1 MLIETDYK
9 KGDIVS
15 FKLIS
20 GEEVISRLDEETDNT
35 YKLHKPMMLV
45 QGPEGV
51 GLAPFMFS
59 VSADAKFNL
68 LKHSVS
74 CITKTED
81 NIGKQY
87 TTQTTGI
94 MV

>member
-9 KGDIVS
+9 NGDTIS

-20 GEEVISRLDEETDNT
+20 GEEAIARLDEETDT
-35 YKLHKPMMLV
+35 VFKLHKPMMLV
-45 QGPEGV
+45 QGQEGV

-59 VSADAKFNL
+59 VSPDAKFNL
-68 LKHSVS
+68 FKHSVS

-87 TTQTTGI
+87 TKQTTGI
-94 MV
+94 LT